1 MLDLTRWKPTAP
13 YDFADAA
20 PHDGHSGV
28 ALSPG
33 GIRAQAI
40 GLLLQRGYVY
50 AGEDSMG
57 LPCYRSRSGAML
69 IGVGSC
75 RCLAYAKVDGRLQ
88 VVAAARTLALLCRI
102 GPETARPVPPVTA
115 QVAGAD
121 ARHENPHPEPVL
133 MI

>member
-1 MLDLTRWKPTAP
+1 MLDITTWKPTAP
-13 YDFADAA
+13 YDFAGAAPDDAA
-20 PHDGHSGV
+20 GGARH
-28 ALSPG
+28 PG
-33 GIRAQAI
+33 DIRARAI
-40 GLLLQRGYVY
+40 GMLVQRGYSYV
-50 AGEDSMG
+50 GEDSMG

-102 GPETARPVPPVTA
+102 GPESAAVPAQASVRPAAPPAPRVI
-115 QVAGAD
+115 
-121 ARHENPHPEPVL
+121 PHAEPAL

>member
-1 MLDLTRWKPTAP
+1 MQDLAGWKPTAP
-13 YDFADAA
+13 YDFADTT
-20 PHDGHSGV
+20 PHDGASRV
-28 ALSPG
+28 AYRSDAV
-33 GIRAQAI
+33 RAQAI
-40 GLLLQRGYVY
+40 GLLLQRGYVF

-57 LPCYRSRSGAML
+57 LPCFRSRSGAML

-102 GPETARPVPPVTA
+102 GPESSAAVLATPALSGIANR
-115 QVAGAD
+115 
-121 ARHENPHPEPVL
+121 EIPHPEPVL